1 MGRKALKT
9 TLFALIILFLIVGP
23 LFLGGYWVRVL
34 TTLFMYA
41 ILAGAWNIVGG
52 YCGYPSF
59 GNVAF
64 FGLGAYTTCILMV
77 KIGMPF
83 YVGILAGGVI
93 SCSYSILLGFPILR
107 LKGHYFA
114 VATLGVAEATRE
126 LVINMEWLT
135 KGSEGISLPM
145 IEGNVVTIYGLF
157 YYAMFLIMAI
167 MVLTTLFISKNRIG
181 FAFRAIRSDE
191 EAASTLGINTTR
203 YKVTAWAISAFFTG
217 IVGGI
222 YAYWSSYISPEGVF
236 ATHITV
242 IMLIMTLLGG
252 PATVLGPVIG
262 AFCFELLSEAIWSH
276 FVYGHTA
283 ILGAIIILIVVFLPG
298 GLMKLLSGR
307 FSLSA
312 LIANVKVNRI

>member
-1 MGRKALKT
+1 ML
-9 TLFALIILFLIVGP
+9 LLGP
-23 LFLGGYWVRVL
+23 LFVGGYWVRIL

-64 FGLGAYTTCILMV
+64 FGLGAYTTCILMI
-77 KIGMPF
+77 KLGLPF
-83 YVGILAGGVI
+83 YIGILAGGVI
-93 SCSYSILLGFPILR
+93 SAGYSIVLGFPILR

-145 IEGNVVTIYGLF
+145 IEGDVVTIYGLF
-157 YYAMFLIMAI
+157 YYGMFLVLVI
-167 MVLTTLFISKNRIG
+167 MVLATLFISKNRIG

-191 EAASTLGINTTR
+191 DAAATLGINTTR

-222 YAYWSSYISPEGVF
+222 YAFWSSYISPDGVF

-242 IMLIMTLLGG
+242 LMLIMTLLGG

-262 AFCFELLSEAIWSH
+262 AFCFELLSETIWSH
-276 FVYGHTA
+276 FVYAHTA
-283 ILGAIIILIVVFLPG
+283 ILGAIIILIVIFLPG

-307 FSLSA
+307 FSLAA
-312 LIANVKVNRI
+312 LIANVKINRI